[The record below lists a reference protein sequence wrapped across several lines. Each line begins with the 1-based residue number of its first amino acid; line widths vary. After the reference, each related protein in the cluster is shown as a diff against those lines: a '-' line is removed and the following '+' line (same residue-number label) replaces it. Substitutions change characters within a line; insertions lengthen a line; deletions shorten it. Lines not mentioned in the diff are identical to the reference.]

1 MSKEFDNVYVVIL
14 AGGSGTRF
22 WPKSRH
28 QSPKQLCI
36 IGDADKTMLEI
47 TLDRLNGFVPKE
59 RRLIVTHQDQAP
71 QTERLVGNS
80 VQRVL
85 AEPQAR
91 NTANALALA
100 ALEVQ
105 QMHRQ
110 SVAKDAAGKPAVMI
124 SLHADHIIKD
134 VPRFINDLKKAV
146 TVAETGQICLLGIKP
161 RYPET
166 GFGYIEQGAPLNL
179 SGAKDA
185 YKVQSFREKP
195 ALELATEY
203 VASGRFLWNAGLF
216 VWQIPVILEELKT
229 YLPMPVEK
237 LSDALGAETSFSRL
251 PRARMAEVYGALPKI
266 AIDNAVLEVSK
277 KVSVIVTDFGWQDV
291 GSWDA
296 MAQCFAPDAKG
307 NLAFGDTVLIDA
319 QDTTVDSDGPFVAC
333 LGTKDLVVV
342 AAKGAVLVCPKERA
356 QDVKKIVEWL
366 QAAGRTEYL

>member
-1 MSKEFDNVYVVIL
+1 MSQDFDHVYVVIL

-28 QSPKQLCI
+28 KSPKQLCV

-47 TLDRLNGFVPKE
+47 TLDRLDGFVPSS

-71 QTERLVGNS
+71 QTEKLVGKS
-80 VQRVL
+80 VHRVL

-105 QMHRQ
+105 AMHKG
-110 SVAKDAAGKPAVMI
+110 SKPAVMV

-134 VPRFINDLKKAV
+134 VSRFINDLKSAV
-146 TVAETGQICLLGIKP
+146 KVAETGQICLIGIKP

-166 GFGYIEQGAPLNL
+166 GFGYIEQGDALKIDGVG
-179 SGAKDA
+179 SA
-185 YKVQSFREKP
+185 YKVKSFREKP
-195 ALELATEY
+195 AFDLASEY
-203 VASGRFLWNAGLF
+203 VKSGNFLWNAGLF
-216 VWQIPVILEELKT
+216 VWQIPMILGELKQ
-229 YLPMPVEK
+229 YLPVAVEK
-237 LSDALGAETSFSRL
+237 LSAALGKRASFADIPRL
-251 PRARMAEVYGALPKI
+251 EMAEVYGSLPKI

-296 MAQCFAPDAKG
+296 LAQCFAPDKAG
-307 NLAFGDTVLIDA
+307 NLAFGDTLLIDSKN
-319 QDTTVDSDGPFVAC
+319 TTVDSDGPFIAC
-333 LGTKDLVVV
+333 LGTNDLVVV
-342 AAKGAVLVCPKERA
+342 AAKGAVLVCPKDKA

-366 QAAGRTEYL
+366 QGQKREEYL